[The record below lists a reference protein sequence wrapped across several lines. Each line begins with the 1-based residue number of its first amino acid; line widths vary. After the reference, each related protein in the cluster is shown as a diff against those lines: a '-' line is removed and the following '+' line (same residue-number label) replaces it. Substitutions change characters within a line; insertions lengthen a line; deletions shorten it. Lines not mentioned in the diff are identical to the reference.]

1 MPFKNTENIENS
13 QRLLKQRI
21 KREAR
26 RLGANLVGFA
36 PVSRWETSELAESYW
51 PASIWP
57 EAKTVI
63 VLGIPMLLPIIET
76 TPSINYQEM
85 YNAANQTLDQAALR
99 LAAWLNE
106 LGSAAIY
113 LPRDGYGNLD
123 ILRRK
128 PAAGFSHVVA
138 GKYAGL
144 GTIGVSHL
152 LLTPEYGPRV
162 RLVSVFTSAVVP
174 GDPLIKGELCNQC
187 RLCVRL
193 CPVGAFTRVKEQF
206 LADMNKDACTVR
218 HQQLRLEN
226 RWPCGICA
234 KVCGVGADRKLYG
247 RTDPRI
253 YIREAA
259 GLPVDAP
266 AFKAWQHLRAHGS
279 GTLEKE

>member
-1 MPFKNTENIENS
+1 M
-13 QRLLKQRI
+13 KQRI
-21 KREAR
+21 TREAR

-36 PVSRWETSELAESYW
+36 PVSRWESSELAEPYW
-51 PASIWP
+51 PTSIWP

-63 VLGIPMLLPIIET
+63 VLGIPMLLPIIES

-128 PAAGFSHVVA
+128 PVAGFSHVVA
-138 GKYAGL
+138 GKFAGL
-144 GTIGVSHL
+144 GTIGVNHL

-162 RLVSVFTSAVVP
+162 RLVSIFTSAVVP

-187 RLCVRL
+187 RMCVRL
-193 CPVGAFTRVKEQF
+193 CPVEAFTRVKGYF
-206 LADMNKDACTVR
+206 MADMDKDACTAR

-226 RWPCGICA
+226 RWPCGTCA
-234 KVCGVGADRKLYG
+234 KVCGVGADRQLYG
-247 RTDPRI
+247 RTDLRI
-253 YIREAA
+253 YLREAER
-259 GLPVDAP
+259 LHSDVPEY
-266 AFKAWQHLRAHGS
+266 KAWQHLRAHGS